1 MEFDANKEKC
11 AMRTNEATT
20 DDKFWTELA
29 RAGEE
34 GDMKRFNELLDS
46 VGKIKISTVN
56 EYDDDLWTPL
66 MHAVED
72 GDRKRFEELI
82 ADGADVNIGNLE
94 AETYPITLA
103 AEYGREE
110 MFFRLIELGASMDV
124 DQYCCPC
131 CDMWY
136 GFNPADLFVLAM
148 EAGSVKIARYLSFM
162 GVCPWSSTRS
172 LCNCGDTVRE
182 AAKTSGNGD
191 FLRRV
196 FTTKELA
203 QAEPRSADD

>member
-1 MEFDANKEKC
+1 MKANEVT
-11 AMRTNEATT
+11 AG
-20 DDKFWTELA
+20 DKFWTELS

-46 VGKIKISTVN
+46 IGKITVSTVN
-56 EYDDDLWTPL
+56 EYDDDFWTPL
-66 MHAVED
+66 MHAVKD
-72 GDRKRFEELI
+72 GDPRCFEELI
-82 ADGADVNIGNLE
+82 ADGADVNMGDLE
-94 AETYPITLA
+94 TETYPITLA

-148 EAGSVKIARYLSFM
+148 ESGSVKIARYLRFM
-162 GVCPWSSTRS
+162 GVRPWSTRYYGETIRQS
-172 LCNCGDTVRE
+172 
-182 AAKTSGNGD
+182 AKVSGKED
-191 FLRRV
+191 FLKSV
-196 FTTKELA
+196 FTESELA
-203 QAEPRSADD
+203 QQGPSDSI

>member
-1 MEFDANKEKC
+1 MEFDANKEKY

-46 VGKIKISTVN
+46 VCKIKISTVN

-148 EAGSVKIARYLSFM
+148 GAGSVKIARYLSFM
-162 GVCPWSSTRS
+162 GVRPWSSTRS
-172 LCNCGDTVRE
+172 LRNCGDTVRE
-182 AAKTSGNGD
+182 VAKASGNVD
-191 FLRRV
+191 FIGRV
-196 FTTKELA
+196 FAAKELA
-203 QAEPRSADD
+203 QAES

>member
-1 MEFDANKEKC
+1 MEFDANKEKY

-46 VGKIKISTVN
+46 VCKIKISTVN

-103 AEYGREE
+103 AEYGRDE
-110 MFFRLIELGASMDV
+110 MFFRLVELGASMDV

-131 CDMWY
+131 CNMWY
-136 GFNPADLFVLAM
+136 GFNLADLFVYAM
-148 EAGSVKIARYLSFM
+148 RAGSVKIARYLCLM
-162 GVCPWSSTRS
+162 GVRPWSSTRS
-172 LCNCGDTVRE
+172 LRNCGDTVRE
-182 AAKTSGNGD
+182 VAKASGNVD
-191 FLRRV
+191 FIGRV
-196 FTTKELA
+196 FTAKELA
-203 QAEPRSADD
+203 QAEP